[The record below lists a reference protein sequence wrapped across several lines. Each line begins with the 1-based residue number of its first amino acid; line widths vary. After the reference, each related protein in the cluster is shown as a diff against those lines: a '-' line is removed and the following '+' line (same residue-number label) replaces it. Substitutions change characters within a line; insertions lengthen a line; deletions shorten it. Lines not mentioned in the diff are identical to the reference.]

1 MPLRWLSQNW
11 GLTLDLLVDH
21 VLLAGAAILAATL
34 IAIPLGRLAA
44 TRPRSGGALLVALS
58 LIYAVPSLPLLVIV
72 PVIVGIPVRSGL
84 NMVIVLTL
92 YGVAVLV
99 AQVAEAFRGLPQ
111 EVMLAADAVGVGRWR
126 RFWGVELPLAI
137 PVLVAGLRVV
147 SASTVSL
154 VTVGALV
161 GVRSLGFLFTDGF
174 QRRIVEEQVVGVV
187 ATLLLALLFD
197 LVLVGLGRLLTPW
210 ARRAAA

>member
-1 MPLRWLSQNW
+1 M
-11 GLTLDLLVDH
+11 LTAELLGVH
-21 VLLAGAAILAATL
+21 LLLAGSAILAAAL
-34 IAIPLGRLAA
+34 IAIPLGRLTVA
-44 TRPRSGGALLVALS
+44 GGRVGGVLLMLLS

-72 PVIVGIPVRSGL
+72 PVLIGVPVRSAG

-99 AQVAEAFRGLPQ
+99 AQAAEAFRGLPRD
-111 EVMLAADAVGVGRWR
+111 VTLSADALGLGPWR
-126 RFWGVELPLAI
+126 RFWGVELPLSI

-187 ATLLLALLFD
+187 ATLLLALLLD
-197 LVLVGLGRLLTPW
+197 LVIVGLGRLLTPW
-210 ARRAAA
+210 HRRAAR

>member
-1 MPLRWLSQNW
+1 MKWLSQNW
-11 GLTLDLLVDH
+11 EVTAGLLGVH
-21 VLLAGAAILAATL
+21 VLLAGAAIVASALL
-34 IAIPLGRLAA
+34 AIPLGRLAVA
-44 TRPRSGGALLVALS
+44 GGRTGGALMSLLS

-72 PVIVGIPVRSGL
+72 PVILGIPVRSPL

-99 AQVAEAFRGLPQ
+99 AQTAEAFRGLPRD
-111 EVMLAADAVGVGRWR
+111 VTLSADALGMDRWR
-126 RFWGVELPLAI
+126 RFWGVELPLAV

-161 GVRSLGFLFTDGF
+161 GVPSLGHLFTDGF
-174 QRRIVEEQVVGVV
+174 QRRIVEEQVIGVV
-187 ATLLLALLFD
+187 ATLLLALIFD
-197 LVLVGLGRLLTPW
+197 LVIVALGRLLTPW
-210 ARRAAA
+210 RRGRAA